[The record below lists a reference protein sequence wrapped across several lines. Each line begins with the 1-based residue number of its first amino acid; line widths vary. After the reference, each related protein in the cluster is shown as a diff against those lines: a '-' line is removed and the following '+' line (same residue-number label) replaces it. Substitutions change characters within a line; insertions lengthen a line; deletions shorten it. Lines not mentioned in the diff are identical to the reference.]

1 MDGWLNSSPIIASSS
16 VLSTLICMKTSHA
29 HTQLDEAL
37 GDVSYEGLDYSMR
50 QEQEGVVRV
59 AERVAAAMAR

>member
-1 MDGWLNSSPIIASSS
+1 
-16 VLSTLICMKTSHA
+16 MKTSHA